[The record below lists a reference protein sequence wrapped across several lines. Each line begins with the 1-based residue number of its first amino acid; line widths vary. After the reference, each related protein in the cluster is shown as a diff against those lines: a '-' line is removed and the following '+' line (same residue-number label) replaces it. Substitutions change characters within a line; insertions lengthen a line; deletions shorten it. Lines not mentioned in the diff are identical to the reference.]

1 MTEKQKS
8 PKLSK
13 SLQEKLDHIEF
24 IKQTTEF
31 NEFQSRNKIKQLL
44 TTNDIF
50 TIEFDKELK
59 KHTFYD
65 IKNRDDNLEPIQAK
79 ITDNSINQLIR
90 TLVRLDLANIVKK
103 DFTDR
108 RGRTVE
114 YYEIHPSNELSYVFY
129 KNSSIDK
136 QKQHNINLVNYL
148 NFYNGE
154 RDGQIKFV
162 LPVNTIEYDQVNEE
176 EL

>member
-1 MTEKQKS
+1 M
-8 PKLSK
+8 
-13 SLQEKLDHIEF
+13 
-24 IKQTTEF
+24 
-31 NEFQSRNKIKQLL
+31 
-44 TTNDIF
+44 
-50 TIEFDKELK
+50 
-59 KHTFYD
+59 
-65 IKNRDDNLEPIQAK
+65 
-79 ITDNSINQLIR
+79 
-90 TLVRLDLANIVKK
+90 ANIVKK

-162 LPVNTIEYDQVNEE
+162 LPVNTIEYDQVDEE